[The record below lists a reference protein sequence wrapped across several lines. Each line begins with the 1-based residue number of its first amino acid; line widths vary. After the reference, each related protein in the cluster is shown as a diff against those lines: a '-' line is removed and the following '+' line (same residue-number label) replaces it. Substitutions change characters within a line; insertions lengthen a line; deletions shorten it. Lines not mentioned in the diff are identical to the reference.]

1 MQAEYLNRRK
11 KHMEQVAASST
22 GISGI
27 RKRGI
32 YMRNMTF
39 GGFLAGL
46 CTIIGLLCFI
56 GAVSDAAE
64 PKCIVTGCSNKRAP
78 ESSYCYLHKP
88 YRRSY
93 TSSYSSG
100 SSGSSSSSSY
110 GKSSGSSSSGSSS
123 YKSSSTSGSSSA
135 ASRSSSSYSKPK
147 SSYGTSSYRKSTAD
161 MMTSIWTGITT
172 MTAMPETATTRMAS
186 MVRWMS
192 WGMIRKTAEK
202 IANHVWR
209 YEITDGI

>member
-1 MQAEYLNRRK
+1 
-11 KHMEQVAASST
+11 
-22 GISGI
+22 
-27 RKRGI
+27 
-32 YMRNMTF
+32 MRNMTF

-78 ESSYCYLHKP
+78 ESSYCYLTKP
-88 YRRSY
+88 YRDLIQVLTRRGVRAAVHPRPTESHREAAY
-93 TSSYSSG
+93 PDHPAIKAAVLPAAALQHPEALLPT
-100 SSGSSSSSSY
+100 
-110 GKSSGSSSSGSSS
+110 
-123 YKSSSTSGSSSA
+123 
-135 ASRSSSSYSKPK
+135 ASRKVLMEPAATEK
-147 SSYGTSSYRKSTAD
+147 AQRIPTTTD
-161 MMTSIWTGITT
+161 TMTSIWTGITT
-172 MTAMPETATTRMAS
+172 MTVMPGTATTRMAS
-186 MVRWMS
+186 MMRWTS

>member
-22 GISGI
+22 GIFGI

-123 YKSSSTSGSSSA
+123 YKSSSTSGSSRKVLMEPA
-135 ASRSSSSYSKPK
+135 ATEKAQRIP
-147 SSYGTSSYRKSTAD
+147 TMTD

-172 MTAMPETATTRMAS
+172 MTVMPETATTRMAS
-186 MVRWMS
+186 MMRWMS

>member
-1 MQAEYLNRRK
+1 
-11 KHMEQVAASST
+11 
-22 GISGI
+22 
-27 RKRGI
+27 
-32 YMRNMTF
+32 MRNMTF

-110 GKSSGSSSSGSSS
+110 GKSREAAHPDHPAI
-123 YKSSSTSGSSSA
+123 KAAVLPAAALQHPEALLPT
-135 ASRSSSSYSKPK
+135 ASRKVLMEPAATEK
-147 SSYGTSSYRKSTAD
+147 AQRIPTMTD

-172 MTAMPETATTRMAS
+172 MTVMPETATTRMAS
-186 MVRWMS
+186 MMRWMS

>member
-1 MQAEYLNRRK
+1 
-11 KHMEQVAASST
+11 
-22 GISGI
+22 
-27 RKRGI
+27 
-32 YMRNMTF
+32 MRNMTF

-110 GKSSGSSSSGSSS
+110 GKSSGSSSAI
-123 YKSSSTSGSSSA
+123 KAAVLPAAALQHPEALLPT
-135 ASRSSSSYSKPK
+135 ASRKVLMEPAATEK
-147 SSYGTSSYRKSTAD
+147 AQRIPTMTD

-172 MTAMPETATTRMAS
+172 MTVMPGTATTRMAS
-186 MVRWMS
+186 MMRWMS